1 MKIKLEFDNLEDL
14 KNGCKNLL
22 ELFYKG
28 NTITSNSNGR
38 LRTRKPFTEF
48 DLEQMVKWTREGKR
62 PQWIALQLQ
71 RNPKGISAMLWKL
84 RKDGRLP
91 RAARSSRVTTRIEG

>member
-1 MKIKLEFDNLEDL
+1 MKIKLEFDSLEDL
-14 KNGCKNLL
+14 KGGCKNLL

-28 NTITSNSNGR
+28 NKISSNPNGR
-38 LRTRKPFTEF
+38 LRVREPFTQF
-48 DLEQMVKWTREGKR
+48 DLDQMVKWTREGKR

-71 RNPKGISAMLWKL
+71 RNPSGISAMLWRL
-84 RKDGRLP
+84 RRDGKLP